1 MLESSE
7 QIAKSGSTAKQL
19 FTSIQLCSDTKK
31 DNPSIID
38 LFPPTRFRKN
48 FAQLLEDDAVNH
60 PEPPNYLSAQVA
72 ASTKPPRALCSV
84 CGFPSAYNCVVCGT
98 RFCSTRCQETH
109 QETRCLK
116 WTA

>member
-1 MLESSE
+1 MR
-7 QIAKSGSTAKQL
+7 
-19 FTSIQLCSDTKK
+19 KK